1 MTIWE
6 RVAAALNSLVI
17 PVSEGINLQ
26 ATSANPPTEKPASFV
41 VYSLISS
48 PPEQHADDKET
59 IRSYRVQV
67 SYFSRSGLVG
77 MPDIKT
83 LMTTVGFMPG
93 PITEIPFDPSDG
105 YFGLALEYV
114 FVESEV

>member
-6 RVAAALNSLVI
+6 RVAASLSSLQI

-26 ATSANPPTEKPASFV
+26 ATSANPPTEKPAAFA

-48 PPEQHADDKET
+48 PPEQFADNAET
-59 IRSYRVQV
+59 MRSYRVQV
-67 SYFSRSGLVG
+67 SYYSRSGLVG

-83 LMTTVGFMPG
+83 LMTTAGFMPG
-93 PITEIPFDPSDG
+93 PITEIPYDPSDG